1 MAIII
6 IFKKIITNVDNDRE
20 NWNPHIADGNVKWYR
35 HFKKINSLTSPQNV
49 NPAIPFPKC
58 IPKIIENTHPYKNL
72 NVSGHSSIII
82 HHSQKL

>member
-58 IPKIIENTHPYKNL
+58 IPKIIENLFTTCMQMFMAALFIAAKR
-72 NVSGHSSIII
+72 
-82 HHSQKL
+82 